1 MKQSLKQT
9 FPHLVEAGALRF
21 DEVLAPYS
29 SFKIGGAADAFFVP
43 ATILDLAQVLSFALE
58 KGIPYFILGKGS
70 NLLISDKGLRA
81 LVINMSELNKITR
94 DENFVSA
101 FSGVSLRRVAE
112 FAQKEGLAGL
122 EFAHGIPGSVGGAVY
137 MNAGAYGGEIKDV
150 LYCSKYLV
158 PDPKALQGN
167 YPVKHL
173 KAAEHDFGYRNSSIQ
188 RLGYILT
195 SSVFKLQEANP
206 EEIRARMQEL
216 DIQRKSKQPMELPSA
231 GSVFKR
237 PAGYFAGKLIEECCL
252 KGYRVGD
259 AAVSEKHCGF
269 IVNLGKA
276 TAQDVLKVIRHVQ
289 DTVFERFAVKLELE
303 IRLIGEM

>member
-1 MKQSLKQT
+1 MKERLKQA
-9 FPHLVEAGALRF
+9 FPYLAERGALRF

-29 SFKIGGAADAFFVP
+29 SFKIGGAADAFLMP
-43 ATILDLAQVLSFALE
+43 PTIMDLAQVLSFALGN
-58 KGIPYFILGKGS
+58 GIPYFILGKGS
-70 NLLISDKGLRA
+70 NLLISDQGIRA
-81 LVINMSELNKITR
+81 LVINMSEMNKITR
-94 DENFVSA
+94 DENFVST

-122 EFAHGIPGSVGGAVY
+122 EFAHGIPGSVGGAVF

-150 LYCSKYLV
+150 LYCSKYLIPEV
-158 PDPKALQGN
+158 AALQGN

-173 KAAEHDFGYRNSSIQ
+173 KAAEHEFGYRSSSIQ
-188 RLGYILT
+188 RKGYILT
-195 SSVFKLQEANP
+195 SSVFRLQEADP
-206 EEIRARMQEL
+206 EEIKARMQEL
-216 DIQRKSKQPMELPSA
+216 DIQRKDKQPMELSSA

-237 PAGYFAGKLIEECCL
+237 PPGHFAGKLIEDCCL

-259 AAVSEKHCGF
+259 AAVSDKHCGF

-276 TAQDVLKVIRHVQ
+276 TAQDVMQVIRHVQ
-289 DTVFERFAVKLELE
+289 NTVFERYSIKLELE